1 MLSGS
6 KHYDR
11 LVPLARREAQSR
23 ALRHVGELIEA
34 ARRIYEEEL
43 SALALWRR
51 DQEERIDADTIGLSA
66 QISFESA
73 AAFEQRRAELDAA
86 YDRRVETLRD
96 QSTIE
101 LTSVDL
107 IGGLLLVSP
116 AP

>member
-1 MLSGS
+1 MARGVRAPSDAGPPRSGITGAPPRS
-6 KHYDR
+6 
-11 LVPLARREAQSR
+11 EAHGGSQ
-23 ALRHVGELIEA
+23 
-34 ARRIYEEEL
+34 RIYEEEL

-66 QISFESA
+66 QISFETA

-86 YDRRVETLRD
+86 YERRVEALRD

-101 LTSVDL
+101 LTSIDL

-116 AP
+116 AS